1 MPTEVEGTHK
11 IGELSLYTKTW
22 LVRFPSPSR
31 ASLTIYSQP
40 DGAPKA
46 KLIFVHGFNDHINR
60 YYGLFPYLAERG
72 IATYGFDQRGWGRS
86 VPNPSH
92 RGLTGPTS
100 LVISD
105 IASFIRAQLPST
117 VPVFVAGHS
126 MGGGEV
132 LTLASDPAYE
142 DLIPQIRGWVLE
154 SPFIGFAKEVEP
166 SFLKVF
172 FGRLAGKLLPTM
184 KLANPIPPENVTR
197 DPEVVRSLTDD
208 KLLHG
213 MGTLEGLSALLDRT
227 ARLGGGDA
235 KLSKGVRAVW
245 LGCGTEDKG
254 VSYDACKKWFGEQTQ
269 LQDKEFKSYDG
280 WSHQLHA
287 DLADNRDVFSKD
299 VADFILARCGEER
312 GEASKL

>member
-1 MPTEVEGTHK
+1 MH
-11 IGELSLYTKTW
+11 LSTPLQLHLK
-22 LVRFPSPSR
+22 
-31 ASLTIYSQP
+31 LTIIPQP
-40 DGAPKA
+40 DGEPKA

-60 YYGLFPYLAERG
+60 YYELFPYLANLG

-86 VPNPSH
+86 AVESALQ
-92 RGLTGPTS
+92 GLTGPTS
-100 LVISD
+100 QVISD
-105 IASFIRAQLPST
+105 IVSFIRTQLPST

-132 LTLASDPAYE
+132 LTLACDPQYE
-142 DLIPQIRGWVLE
+142 DVISQIRGWVLE
-154 SPFIGFAKEVEP
+154 SPFIAFPKGFEP

-172 FGRLAGKLLPTM
+172 FGRLAGKLLPHM

-197 DPEVVRSLTDD
+197 DPEVVQSLKDD

-213 MGTLEGLSALLDRT
+213 SGTLEGLAGLLDRT
-227 ARLGGGDA
+227 AALESPES
-235 KLSKGVRAVW
+235 KLSKNVKSLW

-254 VSYDACKKWFGEQTQ
+254 VSYDACKKWFERQTQ
-269 LQDKEFKSYDG
+269 LQDKEFKTYEG

-299 VADFILARCGEER
+299 VADFILARLDG
-312 GEASKL
+312 GKSGDGSKL